1 MRVLVAPGAFKGS
14 MSAAEAAHRLGRDVL
29 AAHPQADLVYLP
41 MADGGDDTVDVLCR
55 HGWHVTGLP
64 SGAEVAVRHEVVVVE
79 LARLC
84 GMRTL
89 MRPDPWGA
97 STLALGT
104 ALREVAQLTPARVL
118 LALGGSASTDGGLGM
133 LRALAGARTGG
144 GLRDLVDVVAEGK
157 DVNLPRLPYSM
168 TAVVDVLAPLCGPSG
183 AAMAFGPQK
192 GLAADECRLADDV
205 LARWA
210 AMLEVN
216 PEVPG
221 TGAAGGTGAAALALG
236 ADLQSGARAI
246 AELIDLDAAVGSAD
260 LVVTGEGR
268 LDATTLAGKSP
279 MIVIEAALA
288 AGIPVRCVV
297 GQTDPDVAALLGDR
311 GVDVVI
317 LDTSTA

>member
-1 MRVLVAPGAFKGS
+1 
-14 MSAAEAAHRLGRDVL
+14 MSAAQAAERLGSHLKGAYPEAVPT
-29 AAHPQADLVYLP
+29 HLP
-41 MADGGDDTVDVLCR
+41 MADGGDDTLEVLR
-55 HGWHVTGLP
+55 LHGWEATRLP
-64 SGAEVAVRHEVVVVE
+64 SRAVVAVRGDVVIVE
-79 LARLC
+79 LARIC
-84 GMRTL
+84 GMRTFTE
-89 MRPDPWGA
+89 PDPWGA

-104 ALREVAQLTPARVL
+104 ALREVAQLAPARVL

-133 LRALAGARTGG
+133 LRGLAGATTGG
-144 GLRDLVDVVAEGK
+144 GLRDLVDVVAKGTGE
-157 DVNLPRLPYSM
+157 NLPRLSYPV

-192 GLAADECRLADDV
+192 GLDASECVHADEM

-210 AMLEVN
+210 AMLGVN
-216 PEVPG
+216 PAVPG

-236 ADLQSGARAI
+236 ADIQSGARAI
-246 AELIDLDAAVGSAD
+246 AELVGLDAAVGSAD

-297 GQTDPDVAALLGDR
+297 GQADPNVAAVLRDR
-311 GVDVVI
+311 GVEVVI